1 MKKLVVIA
9 AIAMAAL
16 ASQAASFK
24 WQTTSTGKI
33 YEAGSTTALLA
44 SGTAYFFD
52 QAVVTQ
58 ASLVEAFAAGTLN
71 LASKTSVDS
80 NTVSAGALAGKTVS
94 YGEVGSSY
102 TFYVAILKD
111 DALYISPTKTA
122 AGYEGKD
129 SAVQFSAKTSSQAV
143 ALDASAGYAGAGWYT
158 ASVPEPTSGLLMLL
172 GMAGLA
178 LRRRRA

>member
-1 MKKLVVIA
+1 MKKLVVVV

-16 ASQAASFK
+16 ASQAATFK
-24 WQTTSTGKI
+24 WSTTSTGKI
-33 YEAGSTTALLA
+33 YEAGTTTLLA
-44 SGTAYFFD
+44 SSTAYLFD

-80 NTVSAGALAGKTVS
+80 NSVVDGALAAQVAT
-94 YGEVGSSY
+94 YGDVGSSY

-111 DALYISPTKTA
+111 DALYIGPTKTG
-122 AGYEGKD
+122 AGQEGKD
-129 SAVQFSAKTSSQAV
+129 TPLAFSAKTSSQA
-143 ALDASAGYAGAGWYT
+143 AAMDASAGYSAAGWYT

>member
-1 MKKLVVIA
+1 MKKLVVIV

-16 ASQAASFK
+16 ASQAATFK
-24 WQTTSTGKI
+24 WSTTSTGKI
-33 YEAGSTTALLA
+33 CEAGTTTLLA
-44 SGTAYFFD
+44 SGTAYLFD

-80 NTVSAGALAGKTVS
+80 NSVVDGALATQVAT
-94 YGEVGSSY
+94 YGNVGSSY

-111 DALYISPTKTA
+111 DALYIGPTKTG
-122 AGYEGKD
+122 AGQEGKD
-129 SAVQFSAKTSSQAV
+129 TPLAFSAKTSSQA
-143 ALDASAGYAGAGWYT
+143 AAMDASAGYAGAGWYT

>member
-1 MKKLVVIA
+1 MKKLVVIV
-9 AIAMAAL
+9 AIAMAAI
-16 ASQAASFK
+16 ASQAATFK
-24 WQTTSTGKI
+24 WSTTSTGKI
-33 YEAGSTTALLA
+33 YEAGTTTLLA
-44 SGTAYFFD
+44 SGTAYLFD

-71 LASKTSVDS
+71 LAAKTSVDS
-80 NTVSAGALAGKTVS
+80 NSVVDGALAGQVAT
-94 YGEVGSSY
+94 YGSVGTSY
-102 TFYVAILKD
+102 TFYMAILKD
-111 DALYISPTKTA
+111 DYLYISPTKTT
-122 AGYEGKD
+122 AGVEGKD
-129 SAVQFSAKTSSQAV
+129 AAVSFSARTSSQAA